1 MEFRLVYV
9 TARTRDEA
17 LTIARTVVQERLAA
31 SANVFESMTAV
42 YWWADELNEVGET
55 VIILKTRH
63 ELLEALTDRIRGLH
77 SYNAPCIVAMPI
89 VGGNADYLRWIASET
104 GEHPLH

>member
-9 TARTRDEA
+9 TARTREEA
-17 LTIARTVVQERLAA
+17 LAIARTVVEERLAA

-42 YWWADELNEVGET
+42 YWWGDELNEVGET
-55 VIILKTRH
+55 VIILKTRQ
-63 ELLEALTDRIRGLH
+63 ELLEALTDRIRALH

-89 VGGNADYLRWIASET
+89 VGGNPAYLHWVASET
-104 GEHPLH
+104 GAHLPH